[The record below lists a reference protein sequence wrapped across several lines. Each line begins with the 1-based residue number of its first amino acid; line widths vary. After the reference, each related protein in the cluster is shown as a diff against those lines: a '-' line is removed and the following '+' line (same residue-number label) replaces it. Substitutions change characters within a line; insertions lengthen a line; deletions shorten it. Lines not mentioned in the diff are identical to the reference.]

1 MCAAFTTATPSPAT
15 PDHIPVLLAEVIEA
29 LAPKAEGV
37 YLDGTFGAGG
47 YTVALLEA
55 APCVVWSIDRDP
67 EALQRGAT
75 LLERFPGRINLV
87 QGRFGDMAELLSARY
102 EAAIEESRAGRS
114 DDAERILVELVK
126 DAPDG
131 YKLLSRFRL
140 AAETGKADPA
150 KSIAAYDVLAADGS
164 LPVLLRD
171 IARYRAAVLAS
182 GQIDAKALAARLE
195 PLTAKPGSMTGLAQ
209 ELLGLSAMQAGDYD
223 QAGRLFDAITIDRTS
238 PQSLRQRV
246 EIYLGLIRGG
256 PVQSSS

>member
-1 MCAAFTTATPSPAT
+1 MT
-15 PDHIPVLLAEVIEA
+15 V
-29 LAPKAEGV
+29 
-37 YLDGTFGAGG
+37 TFGMLAIFFCN
-47 YTVALLEA
+47 TASA
-55 APCVVWSIDRDP
+55 RS
-67 EALQRGAT
+67 
-75 LLERFPGRINLV
+75 
-87 QGRFGDMAELLSARY
+87 LLSNSMRVTW
-102 EAAIEESRAGRS
+102 
-114 DDAERILVELVK
+114 L
-126 DAPDG
+126 
-131 YKLLSRFRL
+131 
-140 AAETGKADPA
+140 TMPA